1 MATNAYLQGRKKW
14 GRPQAIIWANN
25 SGLLDKDAGTLTID
39 GVEGEDFIILSDH
52 NRSELSFSKQRIEN
66 RKRLINAHMRSY
78 HIADKT
84 NVSWSWDM
92 LPSRAF
98 DNEPNFNSETG
109 KPQSGL
115 VQYTADGGAGGA
127 DVVKWYENNPGSFY
141 MFVSYDRLDKFE
153 NSPYLHLSQYS
164 EIYEVF
170 FSSFDYDVIKRGQ
183 GTHDFWNIS
192 VSLEEV

>member
-1 MATNAYLQGRKKW
+1 MATSSYIQGRKKW
-14 GRPQAIIWANN
+14 NRPQAIIWSNN
-25 SGLLDKDAGTLTID
+25 SGILDKDSGTLTIE
-39 GVEGEDFIILSDH
+39 GTEGEDFIILSDH

-84 NVSWSWDM
+84 NISWSWDM
-92 LPSRAF
+92 IPSRAF
-98 DNEPNFNSETG
+98 DDAPVFNLETG
-109 KPQSGL
+109 RPQSGL
-115 VQYTADGGAGGA
+115 IQYIADGGAGGA
-127 DVVKWYENNPGSFY
+127 DVVKWYEDHPGSFY

-153 NSPYLHLSQYS
+153 SSPYLHLSQYS

-170 FSSFDYDVIKRGQ
+170 FSTFDYDIMKRGQ

-192 VSLEEV
+192 VSVEEV